1 MASRKWR
8 RVHANPA
15 SVAAPM
21 GRRYDRRDRLRSAGR
36 NRRTTTG
43 KDGAS
48 ARRSAGPQQTPGDS
62 TMKSITKGI
71 AAAALAVG
79 TIAAGA
85 ASAQQLRMMTGP
97 QGGSWYP
104 LGGAIQAIIEKTLP
118 GTTVQVSPGAG
129 ISNVLGVQGGKAD
142 LGFGNGVSTVDGV
155 AGRDP
160 FKEKTANV
168 CQVGTLYFQYFHMVA
183 LADAGIKTP
192 ADLKGKALSTQQ
204 KGNTGEQMTR
214 AVLEVYGQNYGSL
227 SKVNHGSY
235 NDSVAQLKDN
245 QAQVFT
251 LITTVPASS
260 VMDLASARD
269 IRVLEVPD
277 DKLKELQ
284 KLNAGYD
291 KRIIKAGS
299 YPKQDKD
306 VQTIGTWTHLIA
318 RCDLPEDTVYKI
330 TKALAE
336 NIPNLA
342 AVVSA
347 VKELTPKDMALDIGV
362 PYHKGALKYYKE
374 AKVL

>member
-1 MASRKWR
+1 MKKFVRK
-8 RVHANPA
+8 
-15 SVAAPM
+15 
-21 GRRYDRRDRLRSAGR
+21 GL
-36 NRRTTTG
+36 
-43 KDGAS
+43 
-48 ARRSAGPQQTPGDS
+48 
-62 TMKSITKGI
+62 I
-71 AAAALAVG
+71 AAAVATAALG
-79 TIAAGA
+79 AGV
-85 ASAQQLRMMTGP
+85 ASAQQLKLMTGP

-104 LGGAIQAIIEKTLP
+104 LGGAIQAIIEKNLP
-118 GTTVQVSPGAG
+118 GTGVLVLPGAG
-129 ISNVLGVQGGKAD
+129 ISNVLGVQAGKAD
-142 LGFGNGVSTVDGV
+142 MGFGNGVSTVDGV

-168 CQVGTLYFQYFHMVA
+168 CQVATLYFQYFHMVA
-183 LADAGIKTP
+183 LADSGIKTP
-192 ADLKGKALSTQQ
+192 ADVKGKGLSTQQ

-214 AVLEVYGQNYGSL
+214 AVLQVYGQSYDTL

-235 NDSVAQLKDN
+235 NDSVSQLKDN

-251 LITTVPASS
+251 LITTVPASA

-284 KLNAGYD
+284 KLNGGYD

-318 RCDLPEDTVYKI
+318 RCDLPQDTVYKI

-336 NIPNLA
+336 NVDNLG
-342 AVVSA
+342 AVVKA
-347 VKELTPKDMALDIGV
+347 VQGLTAKDMATNIGV
-362 PYHKGALKYYKE
+362 PYHPGAMKYYKE

>member
-1 MASRKWR
+1 
-8 RVHANPA
+8 
-15 SVAAPM
+15 
-21 GRRYDRRDRLRSAGR
+21 
-36 NRRTTTG
+36 
-43 KDGAS
+43 
-48 ARRSAGPQQTPGDS
+48 
-62 TMKSITKGI
+62 MKSITQGLV
-71 AAAALAVG
+71 AVALAAG
-79 TIAAGA
+79 LAGA
-85 ASAQQLRMMTGP
+85 APAQQQLRLMTGP

-104 LGGAIQAIIEKTLP
+104 LGGAIQAIIEKTMP
-118 GTTVQVSPGAG
+118 GTSVQVSPGAG
-129 ISNVLGVQGGKAD
+129 ISNVLGVQAGKAD
-142 LGFGNGVSTVDGV
+142 LGFGNGVSTVDGI
-155 AGRDP
+155 AGREP
-160 FKEKTANV
+160 FKEKTSNV

-183 LADAGIKTP
+183 LADSGIRTP
-192 ADLKGKALSTQQ
+192 ADLKGKGLSTQQ

-214 AVLEVYGQNYGSL
+214 AVLQVYGQSYDTL
-227 SKVNHGSY
+227 SKVNFGSY

-269 IRVLEVPD
+269 IRVLEIPD

-284 KLNAGYD
+284 KINAGYD

-330 TKALAE
+330 TKALVE
-336 NIPNLA
+336 NIDNLG

-347 VKELTPKDMALDIGV
+347 VKGLTAKDMATDIGV
-362 PYHKGALKYYKE
+362 PFHRGALKYYKE

>member
-1 MASRKWR
+1 MKLVSKGLIAT
-8 RVHANPA
+8 AIA
-15 SVAAPM
+15 
-21 GRRYDRRDRLRSAGR
+21 L
-36 NRRTTTG
+36 
-43 KDGAS
+43 GAF
-48 ARRSAGPQQTPGDS
+48 GG
-62 TMKSITKGI
+62 G
-71 AAAALAVG
+71 V
-79 TIAAGA
+79 
-85 ASAQQLRMMTGP
+85 ASAQQLKLMTGP

-104 LGGAIQAIIEKTLP
+104 LGGAIQSIIEKNVS
-118 GTTVQVSPGAG
+118 GTSVMVLPGAG
-129 ISNVLGVQGGKAD
+129 ISNVLGVQAGKAD
-142 LGFGNGVSTVDGV
+142 LGFGNGVSTVDGI

-168 CQVGTLYFQYFHMVA
+168 CQVATLYFQYFHMVA
-183 LADAGIKTP
+183 LADSGIKTP
-192 ADLKGKALSTQQ
+192 ADVKGKGLSTQQ

-214 AVLEVYGQNYGSL
+214 AVLQVYGQSYETLG
-227 SKVNHGSY
+227 KVNHGSY
-235 NDSVAQLKDN
+235 NDSVSQLKDN

-277 DKLKELQ
+277 EKLKELQ
-284 KLNAGYD
+284 KLNGGYD

-318 RCDLPEDTVYKI
+318 RCDLPQDTVYKI

-336 NIPNLA
+336 NVDNLG
-342 AVVSA
+342 AVVKA
-347 VKELTPKDMALDIGV
+347 VQGLTAKDMATNIGV
-362 PYHKGALKYYKE
+362 PYHPGAMKYYKE